1 MRTRFNL
8 KFFFSRIFSK
18 HIDTPNSLTVHVL
31 FSAEKLARLFL
42 MQEFKPFPGRKMI
55 KLLTLI

>member
-1 MRTRFNL
+1 MRTRFTL
-8 KFFFSRIFSK
+8 FFFSRFFSK
-18 HIDTPNSLTVHVL
+18 HLDTPKSFIVHVL

-42 MQEFKPFPGRKMI
+42 MQEFKPFPDRKVI